1 MSFTEKLGTNR
12 FVITSEVQVSVE
24 TDPNSMIDGLKRIK
38 GRIDGLIISEVE
50 IEGVACDSLSL
61 CGTLRESGYDPL
73 FETTTREK
81 NRIELQSQL
90 IKESEA
96 GIKNLLTFTRDY
108 RLTGDGLNEMMFFH
122 VDSGKLFS
130 VLDHLRDGVDVKGK
144 DLAKPLDFSVGAGI
158 DASWGRKIPD
168 LELKEME
175 HMAKMGTKF
184 FLTTPVFDLEEFHQ
198 FYNRVKHFGIPIIA
212 EVILIRSA
220 GMGNLFNRYMRPNL
234 VPQALIQRLLK
245 APDKEKASIEI
256 FTELVKGL
264 HEFCH
269 GIHIVP
275 FGAEDRVSS
284 YLSALK
290 T

>member
-1 MSFTEKLGTNR
+1 MSFTEKLDSNK
-12 FVITSEVQVSVE
+12 FIITSEVQVSVE

-38 GRIDGLIISEVE
+38 GRIDGLIVSEVE
-50 IEGVACDSLSL
+50 IEGVACDSLSV

-81 NRIELQSQL
+81 NRIELQGQL
-90 IKESEA
+90 IKASEA
-96 GIKNLLTFTRDY
+96 GIKNR
-108 RLTGDGLNEMMFFH
+108 LNEMMFFH
-122 VDSGKLFS
+122 VDAGKLFS
-130 VLDHLRDGVDVKGK
+130 VLDHLKDGVDVKGK
-144 DLAKPLDFSVGAGI
+144 DLARPLGFSVGAGI

-198 FYNRVKHFGIPIIA
+198 FYKRVKQFGIPIIA

-245 APDKEKASIEI
+245 APDKERASIEI

-264 HEFCH
+264 REFCH
-269 GIHIVP
+269 GMHIVP
-275 FGAEDRVSS
+275 FGAEDRVGS
-284 YLSALK
+284 YLSAVRK
-290 T
+290 

>member
-1 MSFTEKLGTNR
+1 MSFTEKLDSNK
-12 FVITSEVQVSVE
+12 FIITSEVQVSVE
-24 TDPNSMIDGLKRIK
+24 TDSNGMIDGLKKIK
-38 GRIDGLIISEVE
+38 GRIDGLIVSEVE
-50 IEGVACDSLSL
+50 IEGVACDSLSV
-61 CGTLRESGYDPL
+61 CGTLRENGYDPL

-90 IKESEA
+90 IKASEA

-122 VDSGKLFS
+122 VDAGKLFS
-130 VLDHLRDGVDVKGK
+130 VLDHLKDGVDVKGK
-144 DLAKPLDFSVGAGI
+144 DLAKPLGFSVGAGI

-198 FYNRVKHFGIPIIA
+198 FYKRVKQFGIPIIA

-264 HEFCH
+264 REFCH

-275 FGAEDRVSS
+275 FGAEDRVGS
-284 YLSALK
+284 YLSAVRK
-290 T
+290 